1 MLTSLFERKK
11 MKKIAAPICVILVA
25 VLLVSGC
32 SPVGGETVLEYK
44 GYKISEA
51 MYGYWVALYKRDV
64 IYSFNNRKDTSDFW
78 QSEVSDG
85 VTTEDYFTDI
95 INNQIYKYCIG
106 QQLFDEYGLKLEKEV
121 KTAIDADIN
130 EKIEYYGSRAELN
143 SALAHINLNI
153 ELLREIYIC
162 EEKLKAV
169 YNYLYGPYGP
179 EALSDN
185 DYVQYFKDNY
195 WHMKYIVIYTTKLA
209 TDSKGNYKYDSS
221 GTLVTEPLTEEEFA
235 EKLAKAEEALAKA
248 QAGEDFDELI
258 ITYSEYD
265 TTAYPSGFYVSVNEL
280 STYGANIVSALA
292 EMQVGE
298 VRRVEEGSAIYIIKK
313 LELPEWGQLTE
324 SELLQLVDLEE
335 YAKAEAFDA
344 KLNALFPE
352 LKVNNEVLGRYRLS
366 EIKMLSIPN
375 I

>member
-1 MLTSLFERKK
+1 MVP
-11 MKKIAAPICVILVA
+11 M
-25 VLLVSGC
+25 
-32 SPVGGETVLEYK
+32 
-44 GYKISEA
+44 
-51 MYGYWVALYKRDV
+51 
-64 IYSFNNRKDTSDFW
+64 
-78 QSEVSDG
+78 
-85 VTTEDYFTDI
+85 
-95 INNQIYKYCIG
+95 
-106 QQLFDEYGLKLEKEV
+106 
-121 KTAIDADIN
+121 
-130 EKIEYYGSRAELN
+130 GS
-143 SALAHINLNI
+143 
-153 ELLREIYIC
+153 
-162 EEKLKAV
+162 
-169 YNYLYGPYGP
+169 

-265 TTAYPSGFYVSVNEL
+265 THCPTQAVFMCPVNEL

-298 VRRVEEGSAIYIIKK
+298 LGRVEEGSTIYIIKK
-313 LELPEWGQLTE
+313 LELPEWGTAYR

-344 KLNALFPE
+344 KLNALFP
-352 LKVNNEVLGRYRLS
+352 S
-366 EIKMLSIPN
+366 
-375 I
+375 

>member
-1 MLTSLFERKK
+1 

-78 QSEVSDG
+78 QAEVSDG

-298 VRRVEEGSAIYIIKK
+298 VSRVEEGSAIYIIKK